1 MATPAQSRAMALF
14 RTALRLALIVG
25 FALAA
30 NLGLNFLLG
39 HFQSMGTP
47 GAQLMLT
54 GILVLSLLLYAIL
67 MAIPFVPGVEI
78 GLSLLMM
85 QGPGIAPFVFLATF
99 SGLTLAFLIGQY
111 MPYRILHGLFAD
123 LGLKSA
129 CRLLERL
136 KPLGREA
143 RLDLMRENLPQWLG
157 VPLIRYRYLTVVLAL
172 NVPGNAFI
180 GGGGG
185 IALIAGLSRTFDNRV
200 MLICFA
206 LAVSP
211 VPLAVYF
218 LGIDVVG
225 WFK

>member
-1 MATPAQSRAMALF
+1 MATPARSRTNAVL
-14 RTALRLALIVG
+14 RTGLRLAFIAG
-25 FALAA
+25 FAVAA

-39 HFQSMGTP
+39 HFQTMSTP

-54 GILVLSLLLYAIL
+54 GILVFSLLIYTIL

-85 QGPGIAPFVFLATF
+85 QGPSIAPFVFVATF
-99 SGLTLAFLIGQY
+99 LGLTLAFLVGQY
-111 MPYRILHGLFAD
+111 MPFRILHGLFAD

-129 CRLLERL
+129 CALLERL
-136 KPLGREA
+136 KPLNREA
-143 RLDLMRENLPQWLG
+143 RLELMRENLPDWLG
-157 VPLIRYRYLTVVLAL
+157 IPLIRYRYLTVAVAL
-172 NVPGNAFI
+172 NVPGNAFV

-185 IALIAGLSRTFDNRV
+185 IALMAGLSRTFDNRV
-200 MLICFA
+200 MLIWFA

-218 LGIDVVG
+218 FGIDVVS